1 MLLSIFSRFYIY
13 NTRKSLAPISGARL
27 YLEPYK
33 KDLYLG
39 KGLFKYAF
47 LNDSL

>member
-1 MLLSIFSRFYIY
+1 MAYDTPS
-13 NTRKSLAPISGARL
+13 